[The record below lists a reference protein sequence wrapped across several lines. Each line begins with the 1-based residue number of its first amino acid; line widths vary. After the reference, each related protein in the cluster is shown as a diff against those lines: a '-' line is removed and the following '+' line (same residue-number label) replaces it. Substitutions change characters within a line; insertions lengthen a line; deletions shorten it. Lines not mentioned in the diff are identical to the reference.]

1 MNKCFLEALLND
13 SLTKVISGDFLQIND
28 TFCYTRNSHLYVNFN
43 NNPVVALGLVGA
55 TFYRGSS
62 YILNASRYYAV
73 ENEGSG
79 FNFESDSGD
88 LKYFKIE
95 DSSVYSRE
103 FGDIIRLMLLS
114 EYLENNIVVALDY
127 GSIYVTKENGEIEVG
142 DVFSKEEVINSIKED
157 IKSIVLEEGK
167 SLILPGSYPSN
178 LDVDKILRD
187 EDYTIISRFRDNTIE
202 DLNRFYGD
210 KLVFKVSKCCYYVN
224 GKGLIFLTPT
234 QCIVTEMLRKMTFL
248 FNKLIATKSA
258 QNWFY
263 KNKEYLLSLIKNEK
277 VKNIVNKIIN
287 DEDLVDDTYNFILD
301 IFRVE
306 NKKVNKYYNEYLDN
320 INQSRLIDY
329 CSRHDASLSIKELKA
344 HIKNINMSINEE
356 LKDTY
361 AGIRN
366 LNLQLELL
374 EENLKKSGANPEV
387 VKAIKYLEKMKSSKV
402 VRDYFIDNK
411 ENALVIHTNWLRQKF
426 VELNN
431 LNKRYLNDYIY
442 HTYCEIL
449 RVENPDQYIKTR
461 NDCIASM
468 LNYEDKYSFVVMP
481 ATIVIKFS
489 SILQHGIGYENF
501 IDYNAYTFL
510 KNGHS
515 KYFTTEVS
523 YKNICLNKGCLGS
536 SENVFNECS
545 SEYNLTKYISLLL
558 QYLQTFIPLDTAGDF
573 SLIHNPIIDN
583 DGKVISFID
592 DLTAVGKYINEN
604 SSPESSP
611 FVDKEEE
618 NNGN

>member
-1 MNKCFLEALLND
+1 MNNGYLRTLYSSALGRLNNGTYQLSYTTVLNYLEDFRFYMNLENNPFGLSLLGSTFYKQENTLLQQFGVRVD
-13 SLTKVISGDFLQIND
+13 SSEDSSFVIND
-28 TFCYTRNSHLYVNFN
+28 N
-43 NNPVVALGLVGA
+43 
-55 TFYRGSS
+55 
-62 YILNASRYYAV
+62 
-73 ENEGSG
+73 
-79 FNFESDSGD
+79 
-88 LKYFKIE
+88 IE
-95 DSSVYSRE
+95 YQKQTESSVYSKE
-103 FGDIIRLMLLS
+103 FSDVIKLCILS
-114 EYLENNIVVALDY
+114 EYLENNLIVGVEYNTTYEKD
-127 GSIYVTKENGEIEVG
+127 GDEVKQRSYLTRVQVE
-142 DVFSKEEVINSIKED
+142 DRVKDD
-157 IKSIVLEEGK
+157 IKLILEDNK
-167 SLILPGSYPSN
+167 SLIASYSTSEFN
-178 LDVDKILRD
+178 IDIDDIFRI
-187 EDYTIISRFRDNTIE
+187 EGYTIISRFRDNTIE
-202 DLNRFYGD
+202 DLINYYGD
-210 KLVFKVSKCCYYVN
+210 KIVIKISKLCYYVN
-224 GKGLIFLTPT
+224 GKGLFIIIPTNYLSCLVDQHIYFLSK
-234 QCIVTEMLRKMTFL
+234 VV
-248 FNKLIATKSA
+248 ATRSS
-258 QNWFY
+258 QTWFY

-301 IFRVE
+301 IFRVQ
-306 NKKVNKYYNEYLDN
+306 NKKVNKYYNEDLDN

-344 HIKNINMSINEE
+344 HTKNINMSINEE

-442 HTYCEIL
+442 HTYYEIL

-501 IDYNAYTFL
+501 IDYNFNTFL

-592 DLTAVGKYINEN
+592 DLSVIGKYINEN
-604 SSPESSP
+604 PSPESSP